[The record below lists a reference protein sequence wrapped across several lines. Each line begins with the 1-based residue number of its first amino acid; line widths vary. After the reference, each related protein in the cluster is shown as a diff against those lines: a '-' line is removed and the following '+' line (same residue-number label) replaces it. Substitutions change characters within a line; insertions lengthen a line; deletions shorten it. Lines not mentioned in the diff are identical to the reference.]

1 VLLEMAAIQLNN
13 GSKLQN
19 QVFGFKIILKYFKAV
34 KELVKLDII
43 VVDEVKTND
52 IHNWSP

>member
-1 VLLEMAAIQLNN
+1 MAAIQLNN